1 MTKDMLN
8 WKYVKLQD
16 AKKKSSQQQE
26 KKSQKDQLYDSLD
39 QLLEED
45 EIMKHAREDRDFLLS
60 TPMFQDYRGFS
71 DAATVGYGGE
81 YFLRSVTMKTSK
93 CDKCLQFY
101 ITKDINDE
109 KVCNTLV
116 RFKEFKAGS
125 MVRLNET
132 GDWLF
137 RVAEDIFKLYR

>member
-1 MTKDMLN
+1 MLT
-8 WKYVKLQD
+8 LQD
-16 AKKKSSQQQE
+16 AKKKSKEE
-26 KKSQKDQLYDSLD
+26 KKSQFDQLYNSLD

-45 EIMKHAREDRDFLLS
+45 EVMRRAREDRDFLLS

-81 YFLRSVTMKTSK
+81 YFLRAVTMKTSK

-101 ITKDINDE
+101 ITKDTNDD

-116 RFKEFKAGS
+116 KFKEFKEGS
-125 MVRLNET
+125 MVRLNDI

-137 RVAEDIFKLYR
+137 RKAEKMFKLYR